1 MTLSTNTAATHTNT
15 ADTQPAGTL
24 QELELERT
32 IGGLGR
38 ETDREIPL
46 IDLSDF
52 EDRREEI
59 GAQLWQAASEV
70 GFFQLV
76 NHGIETESIRQA
88 FSLSEAFF
96 ALPEHTKERYPLKK
110 GQNAGWEFKSQ
121 VRPSTQTADQKE
133 SFQVTL
139 PRMEG
144 LWPDQVTLAEFQR
157 IMLAFEYQA
166 WQLGMRVLSCFAER
180 LGFAQN
186 FFTQA
191 HDRAAEDYQS
201 TLRLLHYLP
210 LSNDALKDA
219 SLWRAGAHTDFDC
232 LTMVFQREG
241 QGGLQ
246 VCPGQDVNKDGQG
259 PAWTSVIPRDDIIT
273 CNIGDM
279 LMRWSDDQLKS
290 TLHRV
295 RMPTLAEAGQPRY
308 SMAFFCQAN
317 KSVTIQG
324 PNGKYPPI
332 TAHDYLQHRIAANF
346 TQKQD

>member
-1 MTLSTNTAATHTNT
+1 MTLSTN
-15 ADTQPAGTL
+15 TL

-46 IDLSDF
+46 IDLSNFDA
-52 EDRREEI
+52 RRDEI
-59 GAQLWQAASEV
+59 SAQLWQAASEV
-70 GFFQLV
+70 GFFQLI
-76 NHGIETESIRQA
+76 NHGIETTDIQQA
-88 FSLSEAFF
+88 FALSEAFF
-96 ALPEHTKERYPLKK
+96 ALPEQTKTRYLLKK

-133 SFQVTL
+133 SFQITL
-139 PRMEG
+139 PCMEG

-157 IMLAFEYQA
+157 VVLDFEYQA
-166 WQLGMRVLSCFAER
+166 WLLGMKVLSCFAEK
-180 LGFAQN
+180 LDFPSD

-210 LSNDALKDA
+210 LSSDALKDA

-246 VCPGQDVNKDGQG
+246 VCPGQDVNKDGHG

-279 LMRWSDDQLKS
+279 LMRWSDDTLKS

-295 RMPTLAEAGQPRY
+295 RMPTPEEAGQPRY

-317 KSVTIQG
+317 KGVTIQG

-332 TAHDYLQHRIAANF
+332 TAHDYLQQRIAANF
-346 TQKQD
+346 NAQKAP

>member
-1 MTLSTNTAATHTNT
+1 MTLSLRNSATEQTQNT
-15 ADTQPAGTL
+15 L
-24 QELELERT
+24 EELDFERT
-32 IGGLGR
+32 IGGLGS
-38 ETDREIPL
+38 ETDRKIPL
-46 IDLSDF
+46 IDLGDF
-52 EDRREEI
+52 ETRRDEI
-59 GAQLWQAASEV
+59 SRELWQAASEV

-76 NHGIETESIRQA
+76 NHGLETEEIRQA
-88 FSLSEAFF
+88 FRLSERFF
-96 ALPEHTKERYPLKK
+96 QLPEQEKNRYALKK

-157 IMLAFEYQA
+157 IILDFEYKA
-166 WQLGMRVLSCFAER
+166 WRLGMQVLSCFAEKLDFPR
-180 LGFAQN
+180 DFFAL
-186 FFTQA
+186 A
-191 HDRAAEDYQS
+191 HDRASEEYQS

-210 LSNDALKDA
+210 LSKEALQDA

-246 VCPGQDVNKDGQG
+246 VCPGQDANKDGNG
-259 PAWTSVIPRDDIIT
+259 PAWTSVEPRDDIIT

-295 RMPTLAEAGQPRY
+295 RMPTPEEAGQPRY

-332 TAHDYLQHRIAANF
+332 TAHDYLQQRIAANF
-346 TQKQD
+346 SAEKKSD

>member
-1 MTLSTNTAATHTNT
+1 MSHTT
-15 ADTQPAGTL
+15 DTL
-24 QELELERT
+24 QELQLERT
-32 IGGLGR
+32 LGGEGR
-38 ETDREIPL
+38 EAEREIPL

-52 EDRREEI
+52 DTRRDEIVDR
-59 GAQLWQAASEV
+59 LWRAATDV
-70 GFFQLV
+70 GFFQLI
-76 NHGIETESIRQA
+76 NHGIATADIRQA
-88 FSLSEAFF
+88 FTLAERFF
-96 ALPEHTKERYPLKK
+96 ALPDATKSRYSLKQ

-133 SFQVTL
+133 SYQITL
-139 PRMEG
+139 PHMEG

-157 IMLAFEYQA
+157 TMLDFEHRA

-180 LGFAQN
+180 LGFERD
-186 FFTQA
+186 FFTHA
-191 HDRAAEDYQS
+191 HARHAPDYQS

-210 LSNDALKDA
+210 LDRDALADA

-246 VCPGQDVNKDGQG
+246 VCPGHEVAGGDQG
-259 PAWTSVIPRDDIIT
+259 PAWTSVVPRDDIIT

-279 LMRWSDDQLKS
+279 LMRWSDDALKS

-295 RMPTLAEAGQPRY
+295 RMPTPEEADKPRY

-317 KSVTIQG
+317 KDVTIQG
-324 PNGKYPPI
+324 PLRTYPPI
-332 TAHDYLQHRIAANF
+332 TAHDYLQQRIAANF
-346 TQKQD
+346 HAVRNKDA